1 MPYRKG
7 MGKEHLR
14 WSLRRLVCLA
24 VLETGGNWD
33 VWDVGVGGLPPCFF
47 LYFVHSEGCPMQNSR
62 HLWLAEIADASHKK
76 RFHGM
81 ILEFCNSTQVFYITG
96 VELKM
101 VRIAL

>member
-1 MPYRKG
+1 
-7 MGKEHLR
+7 
-14 WSLRRLVCLA
+14 
-24 VLETGGNWD
+24 
-33 VWDVGVGGLPPCFF
+33 
-47 LYFVHSEGCPMQNSR
+47 MQNSR

>member
-14 WSLRRLVCLA
+14 WSLRRLVFL
-24 VLETGGNWD
+24 GGNWD
-33 VWDVGVGGLPPCFF
+33 VWDVGVGETCRPVFF
-47 LYFVHSEGCPMQNSR
+47 IFCSFRRVSNSQNSR

>member
-1 MPYRKG
+1 MSG
-7 MGKEHLR
+7 MSGMLVLAKLCR
-14 WSLRRLVCLA
+14 PVFFFKILFSFRRVS
-24 VLETGGNWD
+24 N
-33 VWDVGVGGLPPCFF
+33 
-47 LYFVHSEGCPMQNSR
+47 SQNSR